1 MILTKAI
8 KKQVKFL
15 SWSIHWRVICHLLN
29 TSMKILTLNII
40 LFLFAAQLNAQIDS
54 SAVTVHKDPRIDLLI
69 KKQIEY
75 NEVATRDA
83 RRFVQGY
90 RILVMSTN
98 DRNRALNA
106 KTKIYQ
112 EFPDLKAYLNYQAP
126 FFKLKVGNF
135 KEHKDAEDFLP
146 EIQKLFPS
154 GVYIVRDVI
163 EVNPDKS
170 EVEN

>member
-1 MILTKAI
+1 MKN
-8 KKQVKFL
+8 
-15 SWSIHWRVICHLLN
+15 LLVPI
-29 TSMKILTLNII
+29 MAM
-40 LFLFAAQLNAQIDS
+40 LFISRANAQTDTNSVI
-54 SAVTVHKDPRIDLLI
+54 VHKDPRIDQLV
-69 KKQIEY
+69 KKQIDY

-98 DRNRALNA
+98 DRNKALSA
-106 KTKIYQ
+106 KTKIYEQ
-112 EFPDLKAYLNYQAP
+112 FPDLKSYLSYQAP

-146 EIQKLFPS
+146 EVQRLFPS
-154 GVYIVRDVI
+154 GLYIVRDVI

-170 EVEN
+170 DTEN